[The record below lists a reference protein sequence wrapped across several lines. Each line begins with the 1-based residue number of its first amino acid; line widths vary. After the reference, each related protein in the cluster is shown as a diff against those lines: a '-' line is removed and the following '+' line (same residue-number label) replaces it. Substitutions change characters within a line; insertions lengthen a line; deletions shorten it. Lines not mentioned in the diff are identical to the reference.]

1 MRKILLLEDDRC
13 LSRGIS
19 FKLTKEGYEVFTET
33 TVEGGL
39 KTFKEEHFD
48 LIISDVNLED
58 GSGFDFCQEIRKI
71 SSVHIIFLTAL
82 DKETDIVNGYDVGCD
97 DYIIKPF
104 SLMVLISKVST
115 IMKRLDYSEKCIN
128 VSAITSQDI
137 TFYIEKMK
145 IIKNKNEIYLSKNEL
160 KLFMCLISNP
170 GRTYTKQQLLEEL
183 WDSDGRYIEE
193 NTLAVNIRRLR
204 EKIEDNPSKPLYIIN
219 KRGIGYSWGVPCEKK
234 CC

>member
-1 MRKILLLEDDRC
+1 MRKILLLEDDTC

-19 FKLTKEGYEVFTET
+19 FKLIKEGYEVFTET
-33 TVEGGL
+33 TVQGGL
-39 KTFKEEHFD
+39 KTFNKEHFD

-58 GSGFDFCQEIRKI
+58 GSGFEFCQEIRKI

-82 DKETDIVNGYDVGCD
+82 DNEIDIVNGYDVGCD
-97 DYIIKPF
+97 DYITKPF
-104 SLMVLISKVST
+104 SLMVLMSKVST
-115 IMKRLDYSEKCIN
+115 LMKRLDYSDKCIN
-128 VSAITSQDI
+128 ANIIISKDI
-137 TFYIEKMK
+137 TFYAEKMK
-145 IIKNKNEIYLSKNEL
+145 VKKNESEIYLSKNEL

-204 EKIEDNPSKPLYIIN
+204 EKIEDDPSRPLYIKN

-234 CC
+234 RY